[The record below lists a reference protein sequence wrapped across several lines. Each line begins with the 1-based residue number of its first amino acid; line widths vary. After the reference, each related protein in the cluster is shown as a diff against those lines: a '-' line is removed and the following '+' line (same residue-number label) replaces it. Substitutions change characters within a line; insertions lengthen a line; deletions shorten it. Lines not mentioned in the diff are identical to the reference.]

1 MDENKVLMDLAE
13 KFDGLLNEVQD
24 IKTSSEEL
32 TSHLD
37 CAGTCETTEDFFAN
51 VKDALLVA
59 SEIVKELKKTLKK
72 NKGV

>member
-1 MDENKVLMDLAE
+1 MSDKKDLFDE
-13 KFDGLLNEVQD
+13 LLNQVQEV
-24 IKTSSEEL
+24 KTSSEEL

-59 SEIVKELKKTLKK
+59 TEIVKELKVIAKK
-72 NKGV
+72 NKGVQR

>member
-1 MDENKVLMDLAE
+1 MSGKKELFE
-13 KFDGLLNEVQD
+13 ELLNEVQEV
-24 IKTSSEEL
+24 KTSSEEL

-51 VKDALLVA
+51 VVAALLVA
-59 SEIVKELKKTLKK
+59 TEIVKELKKTLKK

>member
-1 MDENKVLMDLAE
+1 MSGKKDLFDE
-13 KFDGLLNEVQD
+13 LLNEVQEV
-24 IKTSSEEL
+24 KSSSEEL

-37 CAGTCETTEDFFAN
+37 CAGTCESTEDFFAN

-59 SEIVKELKKTLKK
+59 TEIVKLLKKTLKK

>member
-1 MDENKVLMDLAE
+1 MSGKKELFE
-13 KFDGLLNEVQD
+13 ELLNEVQEV
-24 IKTSSEEL
+24 KTSSEEL

-37 CAGTCETTEDFFAN
+37 CAGTCESTEDFFAN

-59 SEIVKELKKTLKK
+59 TEIVKELKKTLKK